1 MMRSERKTEKWRIP
15 GKWTLIFL
23 LILLAFY
30 GYQNILAENYERQ
43 VVSWIGQ
50 TEKDRTVSAFTEPD
64 EEAYQKGCEAL
75 KEAGYEETGKIW
87 LEKRIRSYG
96 IGVFVAAIGIIC
108 IVGLPTELHMEKRR
122 KKALDNQL
130 AEKDRELEAKLA
142 EEKEFLHRDRQK
154 MGTYMENISHQ
165 LKTPIAGTL
174 LNLEVLLVTEEDEKR
189 YQKLEDCVKKVQW
202 MSDMTIVLLR
212 LAQIDSGKIWMKRKK
227 ENLTGLIEECIDRTQ
242 PLAEE
247 KGVGFEMDVPKE
259 CLLSC
264 DGFWLKEAM
273 ENVLKNAVEYADT
286 GSLIQIL
293 LKEDTDYYKL
303 YITNRGKRI
312 EEEKRELIFDRF
324 YQMEQGSGIGIG
336 LHLAKEIVT
345 LHQGTLKVVDRSGL
359 EEATTFQF
367 ILPKMKT
374 VIRLDKVSKSY
385 TLGEKK
391 ITALKEFSFEVKSGE
406 FVAVMGRSGSG
417 KSTFLKIAG
426 TLEKPDTGAVF
437 LNGIQINGLSQKKIC
452 KIRQKKI
459 GFIFQ
464 QYQLLPEYTIWDNVC
479 MPLYIAHTV
488 PDKAYIRQLLEK
500 VGLWDRNGDYPDQLS
515 GGEQQRVA
523 IARAMAAKPGVI
535 LADEPTGNLD
545 YQTGQEIMKLS
556 CASRELYR
564 QTIVMVTHDMDSANY
579 ADRIVYMEDG
589 ALR

>member
-1 MMRSERKTEKWRIP
+1 MMRSERKTEKWKIP

-108 IVGLPTELHMEKRR
+108 IVGLLTELHMEKRR

-130 AEKDRELEAKLA
+130 EEKDRELEAKLA

-189 YQKLEDCVKKVQW
+189 YQKMEDCVKKVQW

-312 EEEKRELIFDRF
+312 KEEKRELIFDRF

-367 ILPKMKT
+367 ILPKM
-374 VIRLDKVSKSY
+374 
-385 TLGEKK
+385 
-391 ITALKEFSFEVKSGE
+391 
-406 FVAVMGRSGSG
+406 
-417 KSTFLKIAG
+417 IAKDHAQ
-426 TLEKPDTGAVF
+426 EE
-437 LNGIQINGLSQKKIC
+437 INL
-452 KIRQKKI
+452 
-459 GFIFQ
+459 
-464 QYQLLPEYTIWDNVC
+464 TI
-479 MPLYIAHTV
+479 
-488 PDKAYIRQLLEK
+488 
-500 VGLWDRNGDYPDQLS
+500 S
-515 GGEQQRVA
+515 
-523 IARAMAAKPGVI
+523 
-535 LADEPTGNLD
+535 
-545 YQTGQEIMKLS
+545 
-556 CASRELYR
+556 
-564 QTIVMVTHDMDSANY
+564 
-579 ADRIVYMEDG
+579 
-589 ALR
+589 

>member
-108 IVGLPTELHMEKRR
+108 IVGLLTELHMEKRR

-359 EEATTFQF
+359 EETVNFQF
-367 ILPKMKT
+367 ILPKM
-374 VIRLDKVSKSY
+374 
-385 TLGEKK
+385 
-391 ITALKEFSFEVKSGE
+391 
-406 FVAVMGRSGSG
+406 
-417 KSTFLKIAG
+417 IAKDHAQEERN
-426 TLEKPDTGAVF
+426 L
-437 LNGIQINGLSQKKIC
+437 
-452 KIRQKKI
+452 
-459 GFIFQ
+459 
-464 QYQLLPEYTIWDNVC
+464 TI
-479 MPLYIAHTV
+479 
-488 PDKAYIRQLLEK
+488 
-500 VGLWDRNGDYPDQLS
+500 S
-515 GGEQQRVA
+515 
-523 IARAMAAKPGVI
+523 
-535 LADEPTGNLD
+535 
-545 YQTGQEIMKLS
+545 
-556 CASRELYR
+556 
-564 QTIVMVTHDMDSANY
+564 
-579 ADRIVYMEDG
+579 
-589 ALR
+589 

>member
-15 GKWTLIFL
+15 GKWILIFL

-108 IVGLPTELHMEKRR
+108 IVGLLTELHMEKRR

-130 AEKDRELEAKLA
+130 VEKDRELEAKLA

-367 ILPKMKT
+367 ILPKM
-374 VIRLDKVSKSY
+374 
-385 TLGEKK
+385 
-391 ITALKEFSFEVKSGE
+391 
-406 FVAVMGRSGSG
+406 
-417 KSTFLKIAG
+417 IAKDHAQ
-426 TLEKPDTGAVF
+426 EE
-437 LNGIQINGLSQKKIC
+437 INL
-452 KIRQKKI
+452 
-459 GFIFQ
+459 
-464 QYQLLPEYTIWDNVC
+464 TI
-479 MPLYIAHTV
+479 
-488 PDKAYIRQLLEK
+488 
-500 VGLWDRNGDYPDQLS
+500 S
-515 GGEQQRVA
+515 
-523 IARAMAAKPGVI
+523 
-535 LADEPTGNLD
+535 
-545 YQTGQEIMKLS
+545 
-556 CASRELYR
+556 
-564 QTIVMVTHDMDSANY
+564 
-579 ADRIVYMEDG
+579 
-589 ALR
+589 

>member
-108 IVGLPTELHMEKRR
+108 IVGLLTELHMEKRR

-345 LHQGTLKVVDRSGL
+345 LHQGTLKVVDRRGL

-367 ILPKMKT
+367 ILPKM
-374 VIRLDKVSKSY
+374 
-385 TLGEKK
+385 
-391 ITALKEFSFEVKSGE
+391 
-406 FVAVMGRSGSG
+406 
-417 KSTFLKIAG
+417 IAKDHAQ
-426 TLEKPDTGAVF
+426 EE
-437 LNGIQINGLSQKKIC
+437 INL
-452 KIRQKKI
+452 
-459 GFIFQ
+459 
-464 QYQLLPEYTIWDNVC
+464 TI
-479 MPLYIAHTV
+479 
-488 PDKAYIRQLLEK
+488 
-500 VGLWDRNGDYPDQLS
+500 S
-515 GGEQQRVA
+515 
-523 IARAMAAKPGVI
+523 
-535 LADEPTGNLD
+535 
-545 YQTGQEIMKLS
+545 
-556 CASRELYR
+556 
-564 QTIVMVTHDMDSANY
+564 
-579 ADRIVYMEDG
+579 
-589 ALR
+589 

>member
-108 IVGLPTELHMEKRR
+108 IVGLLTELHMEKRR

-130 AEKDRELEAKLA
+130 EEKDRELEAKLA

-154 MGTYMENISHQ
+154 MGTYMENISNQ

-189 YQKLEDCVKKVQW
+189 YQKMEDCVKKVQW

-312 EEEKRELIFDRF
+312 KEEKRELIFDRF

-359 EEATTFQF
+359 EETVNFQF
-367 ILPKMKT
+367 ILPKM
-374 VIRLDKVSKSY
+374 
-385 TLGEKK
+385 
-391 ITALKEFSFEVKSGE
+391 
-406 FVAVMGRSGSG
+406 
-417 KSTFLKIAG
+417 IAKDHAQEERN
-426 TLEKPDTGAVF
+426 L
-437 LNGIQINGLSQKKIC
+437 
-452 KIRQKKI
+452 
-459 GFIFQ
+459 
-464 QYQLLPEYTIWDNVC
+464 TI
-479 MPLYIAHTV
+479 
-488 PDKAYIRQLLEK
+488 
-500 VGLWDRNGDYPDQLS
+500 S
-515 GGEQQRVA
+515 
-523 IARAMAAKPGVI
+523 
-535 LADEPTGNLD
+535 
-545 YQTGQEIMKLS
+545 
-556 CASRELYR
+556 
-564 QTIVMVTHDMDSANY
+564 
-579 ADRIVYMEDG
+579 
-589 ALR
+589 

>member
-50 TEKDRTVSAFTEPD
+50 TEKDRTVSAFIEPD

-108 IVGLPTELHMEKRR
+108 IVGLLTELHMEKRR

-212 LAQIDSGKIWMKRKK
+212 IAQIDSGKIWMKRKK

-336 LHLAKEIVT
+336 LHLAREIVT

-367 ILPKMKT
+367 ILPKM
-374 VIRLDKVSKSY
+374 
-385 TLGEKK
+385 
-391 ITALKEFSFEVKSGE
+391 
-406 FVAVMGRSGSG
+406 
-417 KSTFLKIAG
+417 IAKDHAQ
-426 TLEKPDTGAVF
+426 EE
-437 LNGIQINGLSQKKIC
+437 INL
-452 KIRQKKI
+452 
-459 GFIFQ
+459 
-464 QYQLLPEYTIWDNVC
+464 TI
-479 MPLYIAHTV
+479 
-488 PDKAYIRQLLEK
+488 
-500 VGLWDRNGDYPDQLS
+500 S
-515 GGEQQRVA
+515 
-523 IARAMAAKPGVI
+523 
-535 LADEPTGNLD
+535 
-545 YQTGQEIMKLS
+545 
-556 CASRELYR
+556 
-564 QTIVMVTHDMDSANY
+564 
-579 ADRIVYMEDG
+579 
-589 ALR
+589 

>member
-108 IVGLPTELHMEKRR
+108 IVGLLTELHMEKRR

-227 ENLTGLIEECIDRTQ
+227 ENLTGLIEECIDREQ

-293 LKEDTDYYKL
+293 MKEDTDYYKL

-336 LHLAKEIVT
+336 LHLAREIVT

-367 ILPKMKT
+367 ILPKM
-374 VIRLDKVSKSY
+374 
-385 TLGEKK
+385 
-391 ITALKEFSFEVKSGE
+391 
-406 FVAVMGRSGSG
+406 
-417 KSTFLKIAG
+417 IAKDRAQ
-426 TLEKPDTGAVF
+426 EE
-437 LNGIQINGLSQKKIC
+437 INL
-452 KIRQKKI
+452 
-459 GFIFQ
+459 
-464 QYQLLPEYTIWDNVC
+464 TI
-479 MPLYIAHTV
+479 
-488 PDKAYIRQLLEK
+488 
-500 VGLWDRNGDYPDQLS
+500 S
-515 GGEQQRVA
+515 
-523 IARAMAAKPGVI
+523 
-535 LADEPTGNLD
+535 
-545 YQTGQEIMKLS
+545 
-556 CASRELYR
+556 
-564 QTIVMVTHDMDSANY
+564 
-579 ADRIVYMEDG
+579 
-589 ALR
+589 

>member
-1 MMRSERKTEKWRIP
+1 MMRSERKTEKWKIP

-96 IGVFVAAIGIIC
+96 IGVFVAAIGIIY
-108 IVGLPTELHMEKRR
+108 IVGLLTELHMEKRR
-122 KKALDNQL
+122 KKALNNQL

-367 ILPKMKT
+367 ILPKM
-374 VIRLDKVSKSY
+374 
-385 TLGEKK
+385 
-391 ITALKEFSFEVKSGE
+391 
-406 FVAVMGRSGSG
+406 
-417 KSTFLKIAG
+417 IAKDHAQ
-426 TLEKPDTGAVF
+426 EE
-437 LNGIQINGLSQKKIC
+437 INL
-452 KIRQKKI
+452 
-459 GFIFQ
+459 
-464 QYQLLPEYTIWDNVC
+464 TI
-479 MPLYIAHTV
+479 
-488 PDKAYIRQLLEK
+488 
-500 VGLWDRNGDYPDQLS
+500 S
-515 GGEQQRVA
+515 
-523 IARAMAAKPGVI
+523 
-535 LADEPTGNLD
+535 
-545 YQTGQEIMKLS
+545 
-556 CASRELYR
+556 
-564 QTIVMVTHDMDSANY
+564 
-579 ADRIVYMEDG
+579 
-589 ALR
+589 

>member
-1 MMRSERKTEKWRIP
+1 MMRSERKTEKWKVS

-96 IGVFVAAIGIIC
+96 IGVFVAAIGILC
-108 IVGLPTELHMEKRR
+108 IAGLLTELHMEKRR

-303 YITNRGKRI
+303 YITNQGKRI

-336 LHLAKEIVT
+336 LHLAREIVT

-359 EEATTFQF
+359 EETVNFQF
-367 ILPKMKT
+367 ILPKM
-374 VIRLDKVSKSY
+374 
-385 TLGEKK
+385 
-391 ITALKEFSFEVKSGE
+391 
-406 FVAVMGRSGSG
+406 
-417 KSTFLKIAG
+417 IAKDHAQEERN
-426 TLEKPDTGAVF
+426 L
-437 LNGIQINGLSQKKIC
+437 
-452 KIRQKKI
+452 
-459 GFIFQ
+459 
-464 QYQLLPEYTIWDNVC
+464 TI
-479 MPLYIAHTV
+479 
-488 PDKAYIRQLLEK
+488 
-500 VGLWDRNGDYPDQLS
+500 S
-515 GGEQQRVA
+515 
-523 IARAMAAKPGVI
+523 
-535 LADEPTGNLD
+535 
-545 YQTGQEIMKLS
+545 
-556 CASRELYR
+556 
-564 QTIVMVTHDMDSANY
+564 
-579 ADRIVYMEDG
+579 
-589 ALR
+589 

>member
-108 IVGLPTELHMEKRR
+108 IVGLLTELHMEKRR

-336 LHLAKEIVT
+336 LHLAREIVT

-359 EEATTFQF
+359 GGATNLPF
-367 ILPKMKT
+367 ILPKM
-374 VIRLDKVSKSY
+374 
-385 TLGEKK
+385 
-391 ITALKEFSFEVKSGE
+391 
-406 FVAVMGRSGSG
+406 
-417 KSTFLKIAG
+417 IAKDHAQ
-426 TLEKPDTGAVF
+426 EE
-437 LNGIQINGLSQKKIC
+437 INL
-452 KIRQKKI
+452 
-459 GFIFQ
+459 
-464 QYQLLPEYTIWDNVC
+464 TI
-479 MPLYIAHTV
+479 
-488 PDKAYIRQLLEK
+488 
-500 VGLWDRNGDYPDQLS
+500 S
-515 GGEQQRVA
+515 
-523 IARAMAAKPGVI
+523 
-535 LADEPTGNLD
+535 
-545 YQTGQEIMKLS
+545 
-556 CASRELYR
+556 
-564 QTIVMVTHDMDSANY
+564 
-579 ADRIVYMEDG
+579 
-589 ALR
+589 

>member
-1 MMRSERKTEKWRIP
+1 MMRSEKKTEKWRIP

-108 IVGLPTELHMEKRR
+108 IVGLLTELHMEKRR

-227 ENLTGLIEECIDRTQ
+227 ENLTGLIEECIDREQ

-293 LKEDTDYYKL
+293 MKEDTDYYKL

-336 LHLAKEIVT
+336 LHLAREIVT

-367 ILPKMKT
+367 ILPKM
-374 VIRLDKVSKSY
+374 
-385 TLGEKK
+385 
-391 ITALKEFSFEVKSGE
+391 
-406 FVAVMGRSGSG
+406 
-417 KSTFLKIAG
+417 IAKDHAQ
-426 TLEKPDTGAVF
+426 EE
-437 LNGIQINGLSQKKIC
+437 INL
-452 KIRQKKI
+452 
-459 GFIFQ
+459 
-464 QYQLLPEYTIWDNVC
+464 TI
-479 MPLYIAHTV
+479 
-488 PDKAYIRQLLEK
+488 
-500 VGLWDRNGDYPDQLS
+500 S
-515 GGEQQRVA
+515 
-523 IARAMAAKPGVI
+523 
-535 LADEPTGNLD
+535 
-545 YQTGQEIMKLS
+545 
-556 CASRELYR
+556 
-564 QTIVMVTHDMDSANY
+564 
-579 ADRIVYMEDG
+579 
-589 ALR
+589 

>member
-15 GKWTLIFL
+15 GKWILIFL

-108 IVGLPTELHMEKRR
+108 IVGLLTELHMEKRR

-130 AEKDRELEAKLA
+130 EEKDRELEAKLA

-367 ILPKMKT
+367 ILPKM
-374 VIRLDKVSKSY
+374 
-385 TLGEKK
+385 
-391 ITALKEFSFEVKSGE
+391 
-406 FVAVMGRSGSG
+406 
-417 KSTFLKIAG
+417 IAKDHAQ
-426 TLEKPDTGAVF
+426 EE
-437 LNGIQINGLSQKKIC
+437 INL
-452 KIRQKKI
+452 
-459 GFIFQ
+459 
-464 QYQLLPEYTIWDNVC
+464 TI
-479 MPLYIAHTV
+479 
-488 PDKAYIRQLLEK
+488 
-500 VGLWDRNGDYPDQLS
+500 S
-515 GGEQQRVA
+515 
-523 IARAMAAKPGVI
+523 
-535 LADEPTGNLD
+535 
-545 YQTGQEIMKLS
+545 
-556 CASRELYR
+556 
-564 QTIVMVTHDMDSANY
+564 
-579 ADRIVYMEDG
+579 
-589 ALR
+589 

>member
-108 IVGLPTELHMEKRR
+108 IVGLLTELHMEKRR

-545 YQTGQEIMKLS
+545 YQTGQEIMKLI

-589 ALR
+589 AVR

>member
-23 LILLAFY
+23 LILLVFY
-30 GYQNILAENYERQ
+30 GYQNILADNYERQ

-108 IVGLPTELHMEKRR
+108 IVGLLTELHMEKRR

-324 YQMEQGSGIGIG
+324 YQMEQGSGIGIS
-336 LHLAKEIVT
+336 LHLAREIVT
-345 LHQGTLKVVDRSGL
+345 LHQGTLKVVDRSSL

-367 ILPKMKT
+367 ILPKM
-374 VIRLDKVSKSY
+374 
-385 TLGEKK
+385 
-391 ITALKEFSFEVKSGE
+391 
-406 FVAVMGRSGSG
+406 
-417 KSTFLKIAG
+417 IAKDHAQ
-426 TLEKPDTGAVF
+426 EE
-437 LNGIQINGLSQKKIC
+437 INL
-452 KIRQKKI
+452 
-459 GFIFQ
+459 
-464 QYQLLPEYTIWDNVC
+464 TI
-479 MPLYIAHTV
+479 
-488 PDKAYIRQLLEK
+488 
-500 VGLWDRNGDYPDQLS
+500 S
-515 GGEQQRVA
+515 
-523 IARAMAAKPGVI
+523 
-535 LADEPTGNLD
+535 
-545 YQTGQEIMKLS
+545 
-556 CASRELYR
+556 
-564 QTIVMVTHDMDSANY
+564 
-579 ADRIVYMEDG
+579 
-589 ALR
+589 

>member
-50 TEKDRTVSAFTEPD
+50 TEKDRTVSAFIEPD

-108 IVGLPTELHMEKRR
+108 IVGLLTELHMEKRQ

-165 LKTPIAGTL
+165 LKTSIAGTL

-273 ENVLKNAVEYADT
+273 ENVLKNAIEYADI
-286 GSLIQIL
+286 GSRIQIL

-303 YITNRGKRI
+303 YITNQGKRI

-324 YQMEQGSGIGIG
+324 YQMGQGSGIGIG
-336 LHLAKEIVT
+336 LHLAREIVT

-359 EEATTFQF
+359 EETVNFQF
-367 ILPKMKT
+367 ILPKM
-374 VIRLDKVSKSY
+374 
-385 TLGEKK
+385 
-391 ITALKEFSFEVKSGE
+391 
-406 FVAVMGRSGSG
+406 
-417 KSTFLKIAG
+417 IAKDHAQEERN
-426 TLEKPDTGAVF
+426 L
-437 LNGIQINGLSQKKIC
+437 
-452 KIRQKKI
+452 
-459 GFIFQ
+459 
-464 QYQLLPEYTIWDNVC
+464 TI
-479 MPLYIAHTV
+479 
-488 PDKAYIRQLLEK
+488 
-500 VGLWDRNGDYPDQLS
+500 S
-515 GGEQQRVA
+515 
-523 IARAMAAKPGVI
+523 
-535 LADEPTGNLD
+535 
-545 YQTGQEIMKLS
+545 
-556 CASRELYR
+556 
-564 QTIVMVTHDMDSANY
+564 
-579 ADRIVYMEDG
+579 
-589 ALR
+589 

>member
-50 TEKDRTVSAFTEPD
+50 TEKDRTVSAFIEPD

-108 IVGLPTELHMEKRR
+108 IVGLLTELHMEKRR

-367 ILPKMKT
+367 ILPKM
-374 VIRLDKVSKSY
+374 
-385 TLGEKK
+385 
-391 ITALKEFSFEVKSGE
+391 
-406 FVAVMGRSGSG
+406 
-417 KSTFLKIAG
+417 IAKDHAQ
-426 TLEKPDTGAVF
+426 EE
-437 LNGIQINGLSQKKIC
+437 INL
-452 KIRQKKI
+452 
-459 GFIFQ
+459 
-464 QYQLLPEYTIWDNVC
+464 TI
-479 MPLYIAHTV
+479 
-488 PDKAYIRQLLEK
+488 
-500 VGLWDRNGDYPDQLS
+500 S
-515 GGEQQRVA
+515 
-523 IARAMAAKPGVI
+523 
-535 LADEPTGNLD
+535 
-545 YQTGQEIMKLS
+545 
-556 CASRELYR
+556 
-564 QTIVMVTHDMDSANY
+564 
-579 ADRIVYMEDG
+579 
-589 ALR
+589 

>member
-96 IGVFVAAIGIIC
+96 IGVFVDAIGIIC
-108 IVGLPTELHMEKRR
+108 IVGLLTELHMEKRR

-130 AEKDRELEAKLA
+130 AEKDRGLEAKLA

-336 LHLAKEIVT
+336 LHLAREIVT

-359 EEATTFQF
+359 EGATTFQF
-367 ILPKMKT
+367 ILPKM
-374 VIRLDKVSKSY
+374 
-385 TLGEKK
+385 
-391 ITALKEFSFEVKSGE
+391 
-406 FVAVMGRSGSG
+406 
-417 KSTFLKIAG
+417 IAKDHAQ
-426 TLEKPDTGAVF
+426 EE
-437 LNGIQINGLSQKKIC
+437 INL
-452 KIRQKKI
+452 
-459 GFIFQ
+459 
-464 QYQLLPEYTIWDNVC
+464 TI
-479 MPLYIAHTV
+479 
-488 PDKAYIRQLLEK
+488 
-500 VGLWDRNGDYPDQLS
+500 S
-515 GGEQQRVA
+515 
-523 IARAMAAKPGVI
+523 
-535 LADEPTGNLD
+535 
-545 YQTGQEIMKLS
+545 
-556 CASRELYR
+556 
-564 QTIVMVTHDMDSANY
+564 
-579 ADRIVYMEDG
+579 
-589 ALR
+589 

>member
-1 MMRSERKTEKWRIP
+1 MMRSEKKTEKWRIP

-96 IGVFVAAIGIIC
+96 IGVFVAAIGILC
-108 IVGLPTELHMEKRR
+108 IVGLLTELHMEKRR

-165 LKTPIAGTL
+165 LKTSIAGTL

-535 LADEPTGNLD
+535 LADVN
-545 YQTGQEIMKLS
+545 
-556 CASRELYR
+556 
-564 QTIVMVTHDMDSANY
+564 
-579 ADRIVYMEDG
+579 
-589 ALR
+589 

>member
-108 IVGLPTELHMEKRR
+108 IVGLLTELHMEKRR

-130 AEKDRELEAKLA
+130 VEKDRELEAKLA

-303 YITNRGKRI
+303 YITNQGKRI

-324 YQMEQGSGIGIG
+324 YQMGQGSGIGIG
-336 LHLAKEIVT
+336 LHLAREIVT

-359 EEATTFQF
+359 EETVNFQF
-367 ILPKMKT
+367 ILPKM
-374 VIRLDKVSKSY
+374 
-385 TLGEKK
+385 
-391 ITALKEFSFEVKSGE
+391 
-406 FVAVMGRSGSG
+406 
-417 KSTFLKIAG
+417 IAKDHAQEERN
-426 TLEKPDTGAVF
+426 L
-437 LNGIQINGLSQKKIC
+437 
-452 KIRQKKI
+452 
-459 GFIFQ
+459 
-464 QYQLLPEYTIWDNVC
+464 TI
-479 MPLYIAHTV
+479 
-488 PDKAYIRQLLEK
+488 
-500 VGLWDRNGDYPDQLS
+500 S
-515 GGEQQRVA
+515 
-523 IARAMAAKPGVI
+523 
-535 LADEPTGNLD
+535 
-545 YQTGQEIMKLS
+545 
-556 CASRELYR
+556 
-564 QTIVMVTHDMDSANY
+564 
-579 ADRIVYMEDG
+579 
-589 ALR
+589 

>member
-75 KEAGYEETGKIW
+75 KEAGYEETGTIW

-96 IGVFVAAIGIIC
+96 IGVFVAAIGIIY
-108 IVGLPTELHMEKRR
+108 IVGLLTELHMEKRR

-336 LHLAKEIVT
+336 LHLAREIVT

-367 ILPKMKT
+367 ILPKM
-374 VIRLDKVSKSY
+374 
-385 TLGEKK
+385 
-391 ITALKEFSFEVKSGE
+391 
-406 FVAVMGRSGSG
+406 
-417 KSTFLKIAG
+417 IAKDHAQ
-426 TLEKPDTGAVF
+426 EE
-437 LNGIQINGLSQKKIC
+437 INL
-452 KIRQKKI
+452 
-459 GFIFQ
+459 
-464 QYQLLPEYTIWDNVC
+464 TI
-479 MPLYIAHTV
+479 
-488 PDKAYIRQLLEK
+488 
-500 VGLWDRNGDYPDQLS
+500 S
-515 GGEQQRVA
+515 
-523 IARAMAAKPGVI
+523 
-535 LADEPTGNLD
+535 
-545 YQTGQEIMKLS
+545 
-556 CASRELYR
+556 
-564 QTIVMVTHDMDSANY
+564 
-579 ADRIVYMEDG
+579 
-589 ALR
+589 

>member
-96 IGVFVAAIGIIC
+96 IGVFVAAIGILC
-108 IVGLPTELHMEKRR
+108 IVGLLTELHMEKRR

-130 AEKDRELEAKLA
+130 VEKDRELEAKLA

-212 LAQIDSGKIWMKRKK
+212 LAQIDSGKIWMKREK

-336 LHLAKEIVT
+336 LHLAREIVT

-367 ILPKMKT
+367 ILPKM
-374 VIRLDKVSKSY
+374 
-385 TLGEKK
+385 
-391 ITALKEFSFEVKSGE
+391 
-406 FVAVMGRSGSG
+406 
-417 KSTFLKIAG
+417 IAKDHAQ
-426 TLEKPDTGAVF
+426 EE
-437 LNGIQINGLSQKKIC
+437 INL
-452 KIRQKKI
+452 
-459 GFIFQ
+459 
-464 QYQLLPEYTIWDNVC
+464 TI
-479 MPLYIAHTV
+479 
-488 PDKAYIRQLLEK
+488 
-500 VGLWDRNGDYPDQLS
+500 S
-515 GGEQQRVA
+515 
-523 IARAMAAKPGVI
+523 
-535 LADEPTGNLD
+535 
-545 YQTGQEIMKLS
+545 
-556 CASRELYR
+556 
-564 QTIVMVTHDMDSANY
+564 
-579 ADRIVYMEDG
+579 
-589 ALR
+589 

>member
-108 IVGLPTELHMEKRR
+108 IVGLLTELHMEKRR

-130 AEKDRELEAKLA
+130 AEKDRGLEAKLA

-212 LAQIDSGKIWMKRKK
+212 LAQIDSGEIWMKRKK

-303 YITNRGKRI
+303 YITNWGKRI

-336 LHLAKEIVT
+336 LHLAREIVT

-367 ILPKMKT
+367 ILPKM
-374 VIRLDKVSKSY
+374 
-385 TLGEKK
+385 
-391 ITALKEFSFEVKSGE
+391 
-406 FVAVMGRSGSG
+406 
-417 KSTFLKIAG
+417 IAKDHAQ
-426 TLEKPDTGAVF
+426 EE
-437 LNGIQINGLSQKKIC
+437 INL
-452 KIRQKKI
+452 
-459 GFIFQ
+459 
-464 QYQLLPEYTIWDNVC
+464 TI
-479 MPLYIAHTV
+479 
-488 PDKAYIRQLLEK
+488 
-500 VGLWDRNGDYPDQLS
+500 S
-515 GGEQQRVA
+515 
-523 IARAMAAKPGVI
+523 
-535 LADEPTGNLD
+535 
-545 YQTGQEIMKLS
+545 
-556 CASRELYR
+556 
-564 QTIVMVTHDMDSANY
+564 
-579 ADRIVYMEDG
+579 
-589 ALR
+589 

>member
-108 IVGLPTELHMEKRR
+108 IVGLLTELHMEKRR

-303 YITNRGKRI
+303 YITNLGKRI

-336 LHLAKEIVT
+336 LHLAREIVT

-359 EEATTFQF
+359 EETVNFQF
-367 ILPKMKT
+367 ILPKM
-374 VIRLDKVSKSY
+374 
-385 TLGEKK
+385 
-391 ITALKEFSFEVKSGE
+391 
-406 FVAVMGRSGSG
+406 
-417 KSTFLKIAG
+417 IAKDHAQEERN
-426 TLEKPDTGAVF
+426 L
-437 LNGIQINGLSQKKIC
+437 
-452 KIRQKKI
+452 
-459 GFIFQ
+459 
-464 QYQLLPEYTIWDNVC
+464 TI
-479 MPLYIAHTV
+479 
-488 PDKAYIRQLLEK
+488 
-500 VGLWDRNGDYPDQLS
+500 S
-515 GGEQQRVA
+515 
-523 IARAMAAKPGVI
+523 
-535 LADEPTGNLD
+535 
-545 YQTGQEIMKLS
+545 
-556 CASRELYR
+556 
-564 QTIVMVTHDMDSANY
+564 
-579 ADRIVYMEDG
+579 
-589 ALR
+589 

>member
-96 IGVFVAAIGIIC
+96 IGVFVAAIGILC
-108 IVGLPTELHMEKRR
+108 IVGLLTELHMEKRR

-130 AEKDRELEAKLA
+130 VEKDRELEAKLA

-345 LHQGTLKVVDRSGL
+345 LHQGTLKVVDRSDL

-367 ILPKMKT
+367 ILPKM
-374 VIRLDKVSKSY
+374 
-385 TLGEKK
+385 
-391 ITALKEFSFEVKSGE
+391 
-406 FVAVMGRSGSG
+406 
-417 KSTFLKIAG
+417 IAKDHAQ
-426 TLEKPDTGAVF
+426 EE
-437 LNGIQINGLSQKKIC
+437 INL
-452 KIRQKKI
+452 
-459 GFIFQ
+459 
-464 QYQLLPEYTIWDNVC
+464 TI
-479 MPLYIAHTV
+479 
-488 PDKAYIRQLLEK
+488 
-500 VGLWDRNGDYPDQLS
+500 S
-515 GGEQQRVA
+515 
-523 IARAMAAKPGVI
+523 
-535 LADEPTGNLD
+535 
-545 YQTGQEIMKLS
+545 
-556 CASRELYR
+556 
-564 QTIVMVTHDMDSANY
+564 
-579 ADRIVYMEDG
+579 
-589 ALR
+589 

>member
-108 IVGLPTELHMEKRR
+108 IVGLLTELHMEKGR

-130 AEKDRELEAKLA
+130 EEKDRELEAKLA

-189 YQKLEDCVKKVQW
+189 YQKMEDCVKKVQW

-312 EEEKRELIFDRF
+312 KEEKRELIFDRF

-367 ILPKMKT
+367 ILPKM
-374 VIRLDKVSKSY
+374 
-385 TLGEKK
+385 
-391 ITALKEFSFEVKSGE
+391 
-406 FVAVMGRSGSG
+406 
-417 KSTFLKIAG
+417 IAKDHAQ
-426 TLEKPDTGAVF
+426 EE
-437 LNGIQINGLSQKKIC
+437 INL
-452 KIRQKKI
+452 
-459 GFIFQ
+459 
-464 QYQLLPEYTIWDNVC
+464 TI
-479 MPLYIAHTV
+479 
-488 PDKAYIRQLLEK
+488 
-500 VGLWDRNGDYPDQLS
+500 S
-515 GGEQQRVA
+515 
-523 IARAMAAKPGVI
+523 
-535 LADEPTGNLD
+535 
-545 YQTGQEIMKLS
+545 
-556 CASRELYR
+556 
-564 QTIVMVTHDMDSANY
+564 
-579 ADRIVYMEDG
+579 
-589 ALR
+589 

>member
-15 GKWTLIFL
+15 GKWILIFL

-30 GYQNILAENYERQ
+30 RYQNILAENYERQ

-108 IVGLPTELHMEKRR
+108 IVGLLTELHMEKIR
-122 KKALDNQL
+122 KKSLDNQL
-130 AEKDRELEAKLA
+130 AEKDMELEAKLA

-227 ENLTGLIEECIDRTQ
+227 ENLTGLIEECIDREQ

-336 LHLAKEIVT
+336 LHLAREIVT

-367 ILPKMKT
+367 ILPKM
-374 VIRLDKVSKSY
+374 
-385 TLGEKK
+385 
-391 ITALKEFSFEVKSGE
+391 
-406 FVAVMGRSGSG
+406 
-417 KSTFLKIAG
+417 IAKDHAQ
-426 TLEKPDTGAVF
+426 EE
-437 LNGIQINGLSQKKIC
+437 INL
-452 KIRQKKI
+452 
-459 GFIFQ
+459 
-464 QYQLLPEYTIWDNVC
+464 TI
-479 MPLYIAHTV
+479 
-488 PDKAYIRQLLEK
+488 
-500 VGLWDRNGDYPDQLS
+500 S
-515 GGEQQRVA
+515 
-523 IARAMAAKPGVI
+523 
-535 LADEPTGNLD
+535 
-545 YQTGQEIMKLS
+545 
-556 CASRELYR
+556 
-564 QTIVMVTHDMDSANY
+564 
-579 ADRIVYMEDG
+579 
-589 ALR
+589 

>member
-108 IVGLPTELHMEKRR
+108 IVGLLTELHMEKRR

-324 YQMEQGSGIGIG
+324 YQMEQGGGIGIG

-367 ILPKMKT
+367 ILPKM
-374 VIRLDKVSKSY
+374 
-385 TLGEKK
+385 
-391 ITALKEFSFEVKSGE
+391 
-406 FVAVMGRSGSG
+406 
-417 KSTFLKIAG
+417 IAKDHAQ
-426 TLEKPDTGAVF
+426 EE
-437 LNGIQINGLSQKKIC
+437 INL
-452 KIRQKKI
+452 
-459 GFIFQ
+459 
-464 QYQLLPEYTIWDNVC
+464 TI
-479 MPLYIAHTV
+479 
-488 PDKAYIRQLLEK
+488 
-500 VGLWDRNGDYPDQLS
+500 S
-515 GGEQQRVA
+515 
-523 IARAMAAKPGVI
+523 
-535 LADEPTGNLD
+535 
-545 YQTGQEIMKLS
+545 
-556 CASRELYR
+556 
-564 QTIVMVTHDMDSANY
+564 
-579 ADRIVYMEDG
+579 
-589 ALR
+589 

>member
-1 MMRSERKTEKWRIP
+1 MMRSERTTEKWRIP
-15 GKWTLIFL
+15 GKWILIFL
-23 LILLAFY
+23 LVLLTFY

-75 KEAGYEETGKIW
+75 KEAGYEETGTIW

-108 IVGLPTELHMEKRR
+108 IVGLLTELHMEKRR

-130 AEKDRELEAKLA
+130 EEKDRELEAKLA

-259 CLLSC
+259 CMLSC

-336 LHLAKEIVT
+336 LHLAREIVT

-367 ILPKMKT
+367 ILPKM
-374 VIRLDKVSKSY
+374 
-385 TLGEKK
+385 
-391 ITALKEFSFEVKSGE
+391 
-406 FVAVMGRSGSG
+406 
-417 KSTFLKIAG
+417 IAKDHAR
-426 TLEKPDTGAVF
+426 EE
-437 LNGIQINGLSQKKIC
+437 INL
-452 KIRQKKI
+452 
-459 GFIFQ
+459 
-464 QYQLLPEYTIWDNVC
+464 TI
-479 MPLYIAHTV
+479 
-488 PDKAYIRQLLEK
+488 
-500 VGLWDRNGDYPDQLS
+500 S
-515 GGEQQRVA
+515 
-523 IARAMAAKPGVI
+523 
-535 LADEPTGNLD
+535 
-545 YQTGQEIMKLS
+545 
-556 CASRELYR
+556 
-564 QTIVMVTHDMDSANY
+564 
-579 ADRIVYMEDG
+579 
-589 ALR
+589 

>member
-108 IVGLPTELHMEKRR
+108 IVGLLTELHMEKRR

-130 AEKDRELEAKLA
+130 EEKDRELEAKLA

-259 CLLSC
+259 CMLSC

-336 LHLAKEIVT
+336 LHLAKEIVM

-367 ILPKMKT
+367 ILPKM
-374 VIRLDKVSKSY
+374 
-385 TLGEKK
+385 
-391 ITALKEFSFEVKSGE
+391 
-406 FVAVMGRSGSG
+406 
-417 KSTFLKIAG
+417 IAKDHAQ
-426 TLEKPDTGAVF
+426 EE
-437 LNGIQINGLSQKKIC
+437 INL
-452 KIRQKKI
+452 
-459 GFIFQ
+459 
-464 QYQLLPEYTIWDNVC
+464 TI
-479 MPLYIAHTV
+479 
-488 PDKAYIRQLLEK
+488 
-500 VGLWDRNGDYPDQLS
+500 S
-515 GGEQQRVA
+515 
-523 IARAMAAKPGVI
+523 
-535 LADEPTGNLD
+535 
-545 YQTGQEIMKLS
+545 
-556 CASRELYR
+556 
-564 QTIVMVTHDMDSANY
+564 
-579 ADRIVYMEDG
+579 
-589 ALR
+589 

>member
-50 TEKDRTVSAFTEPD
+50 TEKDRTVSAFIEPD

-108 IVGLPTELHMEKRR
+108 IVGLLTELHMEKRR

-273 ENVLKNAVEYADT
+273 ENVLKNAIEYADI
-286 GSLIQIL
+286 GSRIQIL

-303 YITNRGKRI
+303 YITNQGKRI

-324 YQMEQGSGIGIG
+324 YQMGQGSGIGIG
-336 LHLAKEIVT
+336 LHLAREIVT

-367 ILPKMKT
+367 ILPKM
-374 VIRLDKVSKSY
+374 
-385 TLGEKK
+385 
-391 ITALKEFSFEVKSGE
+391 
-406 FVAVMGRSGSG
+406 
-417 KSTFLKIAG
+417 IAKDHAQ
-426 TLEKPDTGAVF
+426 EE
-437 LNGIQINGLSQKKIC
+437 INL
-452 KIRQKKI
+452 
-459 GFIFQ
+459 
-464 QYQLLPEYTIWDNVC
+464 TI
-479 MPLYIAHTV
+479 
-488 PDKAYIRQLLEK
+488 
-500 VGLWDRNGDYPDQLS
+500 S
-515 GGEQQRVA
+515 
-523 IARAMAAKPGVI
+523 
-535 LADEPTGNLD
+535 
-545 YQTGQEIMKLS
+545 
-556 CASRELYR
+556 
-564 QTIVMVTHDMDSANY
+564 
-579 ADRIVYMEDG
+579 
-589 ALR
+589 

>member
-1 MMRSERKTEKWRIP
+1 MMRSEKKTEKWRIP

-96 IGVFVAAIGIIC
+96 IGVFVAAIGIIY
-108 IVGLPTELHMEKRR
+108 IVGLLTELHMEKRR

-312 EEEKRELIFDRF
+312 KEEKRELIFDRF

-367 ILPKMKT
+367 ILPKM
-374 VIRLDKVSKSY
+374 
-385 TLGEKK
+385 
-391 ITALKEFSFEVKSGE
+391 
-406 FVAVMGRSGSG
+406 
-417 KSTFLKIAG
+417 IAKDHAQ
-426 TLEKPDTGAVF
+426 EE
-437 LNGIQINGLSQKKIC
+437 INL
-452 KIRQKKI
+452 
-459 GFIFQ
+459 
-464 QYQLLPEYTIWDNVC
+464 TI
-479 MPLYIAHTV
+479 
-488 PDKAYIRQLLEK
+488 
-500 VGLWDRNGDYPDQLS
+500 S
-515 GGEQQRVA
+515 
-523 IARAMAAKPGVI
+523 
-535 LADEPTGNLD
+535 
-545 YQTGQEIMKLS
+545 
-556 CASRELYR
+556 
-564 QTIVMVTHDMDSANY
+564 
-579 ADRIVYMEDG
+579 
-589 ALR
+589 

>member
-15 GKWTLIFL
+15 GKWILIFL

-108 IVGLPTELHMEKRR
+108 IVGLLTELHMEKRR

-227 ENLTGLIEECIDRTQ
+227 ENLTGLIEECIDREQ

-293 LKEDTDYYKL
+293 MKEDTDYYKL
-303 YITNRGKRI
+303 YITNRGKQI

-336 LHLAKEIVT
+336 LHLAREIVT

-359 EEATTFQF
+359 EETVNFQF
-367 ILPKMKT
+367 ILPKM
-374 VIRLDKVSKSY
+374 
-385 TLGEKK
+385 
-391 ITALKEFSFEVKSGE
+391 
-406 FVAVMGRSGSG
+406 
-417 KSTFLKIAG
+417 IAKDHAQEERN
-426 TLEKPDTGAVF
+426 L
-437 LNGIQINGLSQKKIC
+437 
-452 KIRQKKI
+452 
-459 GFIFQ
+459 
-464 QYQLLPEYTIWDNVC
+464 TI
-479 MPLYIAHTV
+479 
-488 PDKAYIRQLLEK
+488 
-500 VGLWDRNGDYPDQLS
+500 S
-515 GGEQQRVA
+515 
-523 IARAMAAKPGVI
+523 
-535 LADEPTGNLD
+535 
-545 YQTGQEIMKLS
+545 
-556 CASRELYR
+556 
-564 QTIVMVTHDMDSANY
+564 
-579 ADRIVYMEDG
+579 
-589 ALR
+589 

>member
-15 GKWTLIFL
+15 GKWILIFL

-87 LEKRIRSYG
+87 LEKRIRSYR

-108 IVGLPTELHMEKRR
+108 IVGLLTELHMEKRR

-227 ENLTGLIEECIDRTQ
+227 ENLTGLIEECIDREQ

-293 LKEDTDYYKL
+293 MKEDTDYYKL
-303 YITNRGKRI
+303 YITNRGKQI

-336 LHLAKEIVT
+336 LHLAREIVT

-367 ILPKMKT
+367 ILPKM
-374 VIRLDKVSKSY
+374 
-385 TLGEKK
+385 
-391 ITALKEFSFEVKSGE
+391 
-406 FVAVMGRSGSG
+406 
-417 KSTFLKIAG
+417 IAKDHAQ
-426 TLEKPDTGAVF
+426 EE
-437 LNGIQINGLSQKKIC
+437 INL
-452 KIRQKKI
+452 
-459 GFIFQ
+459 
-464 QYQLLPEYTIWDNVC
+464 TI
-479 MPLYIAHTV
+479 
-488 PDKAYIRQLLEK
+488 
-500 VGLWDRNGDYPDQLS
+500 S
-515 GGEQQRVA
+515 
-523 IARAMAAKPGVI
+523 
-535 LADEPTGNLD
+535 
-545 YQTGQEIMKLS
+545 
-556 CASRELYR
+556 
-564 QTIVMVTHDMDSANY
+564 
-579 ADRIVYMEDG
+579 
-589 ALR
+589 

>member
-50 TEKDRTVSAFTEPD
+50 TEKDRTFSAFTEPD

-96 IGVFVAAIGIIC
+96 IGVFVAAIGILC
-108 IVGLPTELHMEKRR
+108 IVGLLTELHMEKRR

-130 AEKDRELEAKLA
+130 VEKDRELEAKLA

-312 EEEKRELIFDRF
+312 EEEKRELMFDRF

-336 LHLAKEIVT
+336 LHLAREIVT

-367 ILPKMKT
+367 ILPKM
-374 VIRLDKVSKSY
+374 
-385 TLGEKK
+385 
-391 ITALKEFSFEVKSGE
+391 
-406 FVAVMGRSGSG
+406 
-417 KSTFLKIAG
+417 IAKDHAQ
-426 TLEKPDTGAVF
+426 EE
-437 LNGIQINGLSQKKIC
+437 INL
-452 KIRQKKI
+452 
-459 GFIFQ
+459 
-464 QYQLLPEYTIWDNVC
+464 TI
-479 MPLYIAHTV
+479 
-488 PDKAYIRQLLEK
+488 
-500 VGLWDRNGDYPDQLS
+500 S
-515 GGEQQRVA
+515 
-523 IARAMAAKPGVI
+523 
-535 LADEPTGNLD
+535 
-545 YQTGQEIMKLS
+545 
-556 CASRELYR
+556 
-564 QTIVMVTHDMDSANY
+564 
-579 ADRIVYMEDG
+579 
-589 ALR
+589 